1 MFCTKIDTQE
11 NLIEAGIKY
20 ATKKKVNASHANEA
34 TTEWREMAL
43 AQGKT
48 EIASKL
54 SIADLA
60 SNEIFYHRSCLTEFH
75 NDFNA
80 LTKSEPNSGQDEI
93 KKPVAWCEAAAL
105 CKVIDFIYEKDRVE
119 PESSFWVES
128 IEEQYMSLLD
138 DQGLK
143 YTSHVIYLYLLT

>member
-1 MFCTKIDTQE
+1 
-11 NLIEAGIKY
+11 
-20 ATKKKVNASHANEA
+20 
-34 TTEWREMAL
+34 MAL

-60 SNEIFYHRSCLTEFH
+60 SNEIFYHRSCLTEFR

-119 PESSFWVES
+119 PESSF
-128 IEEQYMSLLD
+128 
-138 DQGLK
+138 
-143 YTSHVIYLYLLT
+143 